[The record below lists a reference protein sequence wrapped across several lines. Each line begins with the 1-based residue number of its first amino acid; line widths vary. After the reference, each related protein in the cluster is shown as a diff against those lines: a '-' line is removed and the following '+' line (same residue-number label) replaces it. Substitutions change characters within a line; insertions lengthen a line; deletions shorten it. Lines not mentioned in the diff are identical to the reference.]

1 MLEFKAL
8 IRGLKLCVYWPL
20 MKKMM
25 KKLVKECD
33 IYNQAKIKRVAYPQ
47 LLKPLPNLVEFG
59 ETLQWIL
66 WKKF

>member
-1 MLEFKAL
+1 
-8 IRGLKLCVYWPL
+8 
-20 MKKMM
+20 M